1 MRHFVVT
8 CTFLATIGGFVPIY
22 TQVAPK
28 GSDQP
33 CGKLSDLGPVPD
45 VNKLSL
51 QVPTNEEIKGASGP
65 QLIPAPS
72 LPSNSNPCVGF
83 EAPQGGTPDSAL
95 LDKAKDKAIDAVKDA
110 ALSRA
115 LQEAPEL
122 PVDNFEEWLTTASKG
137 LSYVLPNG
145 AKGFLQ
151 ATLPEL
157 LSSPWLNAGTGI
169 LLNSSSTQTPDQDL
183 TGRKEMIYHSL
194 LDAARQLNNYSDSS
208 GNFNSSGLP
217 LLSSAC
223 QRLAA
228 ALTNGGGTLNQKQRE
243 DAQTTLSICQQTLA
257 GQPSASLLGPLTN
270 VPTTPPAAKPQPA
283 PSTPCPVGAKRCL

>member
-1 MRHFVVT
+1 MKHFVLT
-8 CTFLATIGGFVPIY
+8 CASLTLIGGFGPIY
-22 TQVAPK
+22 AQVAPK

-33 CGKLSDLGPVPD
+33 CRKLSDLGPVPD

-51 QVPTNEEIKGASGP
+51 QVPTSEEIKTASGP
-65 QLIPAPS
+65 QLVPAPS
-72 LPSNSNPCVGF
+72 LPSNSDPCTGF
-83 EAPQGGTPDSAL
+83 QAPQGATPDSAL
-95 LDKAKDKAIDAVKDA
+95 LDKAKEKAIDAVKEA

-122 PVDNFEEWLTTASKG
+122 PVDNFEEWLATASKG
-137 LSYVLPNG
+137 LSYVLPSG

-183 TGRKEMIYHSL
+183 TGRKEMIYHSV
-194 LDAARQLNNYSDSS
+194 LDAARQLNTYSDAS
-208 GNFNSSGLP
+208 GNFSSSGVP
-217 LLSSAC
+217 LLNSAC
-223 QRLAA
+223 QRLEA

-243 DAQTTLSICQQTLA
+243 DAQTTLSICQRTLA
-257 GQPSASLLGPLTN
+257 GRPSASLRGPLTK
-270 VPTTPPAAKPQPA
+270 VPTTPPAAKPQPS